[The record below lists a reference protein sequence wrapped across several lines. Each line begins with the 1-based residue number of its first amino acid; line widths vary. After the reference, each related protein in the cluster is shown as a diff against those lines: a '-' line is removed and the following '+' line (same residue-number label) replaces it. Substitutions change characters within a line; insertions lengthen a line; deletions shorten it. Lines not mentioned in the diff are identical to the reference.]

1 MKKYE
6 LLHEVYDKKTGE
18 PTRSQSQEIETENVD
33 DYLKS
38 IIDPASTYRKMDDV
52 EGSSIFEVT
61 TFGLKERY
69 VFTEYQPMEQPIDP
83 FL

>member
-18 PTRSQSQEIETENVD
+18 PTRSQSHEVETENVGE
-33 DYLKS
+33 YLKS
-38 IIDPASTYRKMDDV
+38 IIDPSSTYKRMDDV
-52 EGSSIFEVT
+52 DGQIIYEVT

-69 VFTEYQPMEQPIDP
+69 VFTEYEPIDQP
-83 FL
+83 LDSLL